1 MMVTDKIV
9 IKGNKEGLNVV
20 INMNHF
26 SDFDDMLE
34 SLVKKLS
41 QGKKFYKG
49 STLKI
54 TTELKYI
61 NEKESIKLKEILFDE
76 FLISDCIFQDQ
87 DESTVRL
94 FTGIYE
100 GKTKFLRKTIR
111 SGQSIN
117 YPGNIVIVG
126 DVNPGAEIY
135 AAGNIIVLGNLRG
148 VVHAG
153 TTGNEKAIIAALKLE
168 PQILQ
173 IGSIVTRSPEDNLRP
188 QYPEV
193 AKIKNGNIIVE
204 PYLENKYI

>member
-1 MMVTDKIV
+1 MVTDKII
-9 IKGNKEGLNVV
+9 IKGNKEGLNVI

-26 SDFDDMLE
+26 NDFDDMLE
-34 SLVKKLS
+34 SLIEKLS
-41 QGKKFYKG
+41 KGKKFYKG

-61 NEKESIKLKEILFDE
+61 NERESRKLKEVLFDE

-87 DESTVRL
+87 EESTTKV
-94 FTGIYE
+94 FNGIYE

-135 AAGNIIVLGNLRG
+135 AAGNIIVIGNLRG

-153 TTGNEKAIIAALKLE
+153 TNGNEKAIIAAFKLE

-173 IGSIVTRSPEDNLRP
+173 IGNIVTRSPEDAIKP
-188 QYPEV
+188 EYPEV
-193 AKIKNGNIIVE
+193 AKIKNGSIIVE

>member
-1 MMVTDKIV
+1 MVADKIIV
-9 IKGNKEGLNVV
+9 KGNKEGLNVV

-34 SLVKKLS
+34 SLIEKLA
-41 QGKKFYKG
+41 QGRRFYKG

-61 NEKESIKLKEILFDE
+61 NERESRKLKEILFDE
-76 FLISDCIFQDQ
+76 FLISDCIFQNTE
-87 DESTVRL
+87 ESSAKV
-94 FTGIYE
+94 FNGIYE

-117 YPGNIVIVG
+117 YPGNVVIIG
-126 DVNPGAEIY
+126 DVNPGSEIY
-135 AAGNIIVLGNLRG
+135 AAGNIIVMGTLRG
-148 VVHAG
+148 IVHAG
-153 TTGNEKAIIAALKLE
+153 TNGNEKAIIAAVKLE

-173 IGSIVTRSPEDNLRP
+173 IGSIVTRSPEDEDKPR
-188 QYPEV
+188 YPEV

-204 PYLENKYI
+204 PYLANKYI

>member
-26 SDFDDMLE
+26 SDFDDMLD

>member
-1 MMVTDKIV
+1 MVTDKII

-34 SLVKKLS
+34 ALVSKLS

-61 NEKESIKLKEILFDE
+61 NEKECIRLKEILFDE

-87 DESTVRL
+87 DDLTVKL

-135 AAGNIIVLGNLRG
+135 AAGNVIVLGNLRG

-153 TTGNEKAIIAALKLE
+153 TNGNEKAIIAAFKLE

-173 IGSIVTRSPEDNLRP
+173 IGDIVTRSPEDAEKP

>member
-1 MMVTDKIV
+1 MVTDKIM

-34 SLVKKLS
+34 ALVDKLS
-41 QGKKFYKG
+41 QGRKFYKG

-61 NEKESIKLKEILFDE
+61 NERESRKLKEILFDE
-76 FLISDCIFQDQ
+76 FMISDCIFQNT
-87 DESTVRL
+87 EEVSVKI

-135 AAGNIIVLGNLRG
+135 AAGNIIVFGTLKGI
-148 VVHAG
+148 VHAG
-153 TTGNEKAIIAALKLE
+153 TNGNEKAIIAAVKLE

-173 IGSIVTRSPEDNLRP
+173 IGNIVTRSPEDDVKP

-193 AKIKNGNIIVE
+193 AKIKNGSIIVE

>member
-1 MMVTDKIV
+1 MITDKII
-9 IKGNKEGLNVV
+9 IKGNKEGLNVA

-34 SLVKKLS
+34 ALIAKLS

-61 NEKESIKLKEILFDE
+61 NERESRKLKDILFDE
-76 FLISDCIFQDQ
+76 FLISDCIFQDE
-87 DESTVRL
+87 DDATLKV

-111 SGQSIN
+111 SGQCIN
-117 YPGNIVIVG
+117 YIGNIVIIG

-135 AAGNIIVLGNLRG
+135 AAGNVIVLGNLRG

-153 TTGNEKAIIAALKLE
+153 TNGNEKAMIAAFKLE

-173 IGSIVTRSPEDNLRP
+173 IADIVTRAPEDEIKPL
-188 QYPEV
+188 YPEV
-193 AKIKNGNIIVE
+193 AKIKNGSIIVE

>member
-1 MMVTDKIV
+1 MITDKII

-34 SLVKKLS
+34 SLVDKLS
-41 QGKKFYKG
+41 QGRKFYKG

-61 NEKESIKLKEILFDE
+61 NERESRKLKEILFDE
-76 FLISDCIFQDQ
+76 FLISDCIFQNIED
-87 DESTVRL
+87 STVKV

-117 YPGNIVIVG
+117 YPGNVVIVG

-135 AAGNIIVLGNLRG
+135 AAGNIIVIGTLRG
-148 VVHAG
+148 LAHAG
-153 TTGNEKAIIAALKLE
+153 TNGNEKAIIAAVKLE

-173 IGSIVTRSPEDNLRP
+173 IGNLVTRSPEDEIKP

-193 AKIKNGNIIVE
+193 AKIKNGSIIVE
-204 PYLENKYI
+204 PYLVNKYI

>member
-1 MMVTDKIV
+1 MVTDKII

-34 SLVKKLS
+34 SLVEKLS
-41 QGKKFYKG
+41 QGRKFYKG

-61 NEKESIKLKEILFDE
+61 NERESRKLKEILFDE
-76 FLISDCIFQDQ
+76 FLISDCIFQNQ
-87 DESTVRL
+87 EESTGKV

-117 YPGNIVIVG
+117 YPGNVVIVG

-135 AAGNIIVLGNLRG
+135 AAGNIIVIGTLRG

-153 TTGNEKAIIAALKLE
+153 TNGNEKAIIAAFKLE

-173 IGSIVTRSPEDNLRP
+173 IGNIITRSPEDEVKP

-204 PYLENKYI
+204 PYLANKYI

>member
-1 MMVTDKIV
+1 MVTDKII
-9 IKGNKEGLNVV
+9 IKGNKEGLNAV

-26 SDFDDMLE
+26 GDFDDMLE
-34 SLVKKLS
+34 SLVEKLS
-41 QGKKFYKG
+41 KGKKFYKG

-61 NEKESIKLKEILFDE
+61 SERDSRKLKDILFDE
-76 FLISDCIFQDQ
+76 FLISDCILQDQ
-87 DESTVRL
+87 EDTAVKV

-135 AAGNIIVLGNLRG
+135 AAGNVIVLGTLRG
-148 VVHAG
+148 LVYAG
-153 TTGNEKAIIAALKLE
+153 TNGNEKAIIAAFKLE

-173 IGSIVTRSPEDNLRP
+173 IGSIVTRSPEDGSKP
-188 QYPEV
+188 PYPEV
-193 AKIKNGNIIVE
+193 AKIRNGSIIVE

>member
-1 MMVTDKIV
+1 MVTDKII

-26 SDFDDMLE
+26 ADFDDMLE
-34 SLVKKLS
+34 SLVEKLS
-41 QGKKFYKG
+41 KGKKFYKG

-61 NEKESIKLKEILFDE
+61 SERDSRKLKDILFDE
-76 FLISDCIFQDQ
+76 FFISDCILQDAE
-87 DESTVRL
+87 DAAVKV

-135 AAGNIIVLGNLRG
+135 AAGNVIVLGTLRG
-148 VVHAG
+148 LVYAG
-153 TTGNEKAIIAALKLE
+153 TNGNEKAIIAAFKLE

-173 IGSIVTRSPEDNLRP
+173 IGSIVTRSPEDGSKP
-188 QYPEV
+188 PYPEV
-193 AKIKNGNIIVE
+193 AKIRNGSIIVE

>member
-1 MMVTDKIV
+1 MITDKII

-34 SLVKKLS
+34 SLVEKLS
-41 QGKKFYKG
+41 QGRKFYKG

-61 NEKESIKLKEILFDE
+61 NERESRKLKEILFDE
-76 FLISDCIFQDQ
+76 FLISDCIFQDIE
-87 DESTVRL
+87 DSTVKV

-117 YPGNIVIVG
+117 YPGNVVIIG

-135 AAGNIIVLGNLRG
+135 AGGNIIVLGTLRG
-148 VVHAG
+148 LAHAG
-153 TTGNEKAIIAALKLE
+153 TNGNEKAIIAAVKLE

-173 IGSIVTRSPEDNLRP
+173 IGNLVTRSPEDEIKP

-193 AKIKNGNIIVE
+193 AKIKNGSIIVE
-204 PYLENKYI
+204 PYLANKYI

>member
-1 MMVTDKIV
+1 MVTDKIV

-34 SLVKKLS
+34 SLIEKLS
-41 QGKKFYKG
+41 QGRRFYKG

-61 NEKESIKLKEILFDE
+61 NERESRKLKEILFDE
-76 FLISDCIFQDQ
+76 FLISDCIFQNQ
-87 DESTVRL
+87 DEAIGAV

-117 YPGNIVIVG
+117 YPGNIVIIG

-135 AAGNIIVLGNLRG
+135 AAGNIIVFGTLRG

-153 TTGNEKAIIAALKLE
+153 TNGNEKAIIAAFKLE

-173 IGSIVTRSPEDNLRP
+173 IGKIVTRSPEDDVKP

-204 PYLENKYI
+204 PYLANKYI

>member
-1 MMVTDKIV
+1 MVTDKII
-9 IKGNKEGLNVV
+9 IKGNKEGLNVI

-26 SDFDDMLE
+26 NDFDEMLE
-34 SLVKKLS
+34 SLIQKLS
-41 QGKKFYKG
+41 KGKKFYKG

-61 NEKESIKLKEILFDE
+61 NERESRKLKEILFDE

-87 DESTVRL
+87 EDSTTKV

-135 AAGNIIVLGNLRG
+135 AAGNIIVFGNLRG

-153 TTGNEKAIIAALKLE
+153 TNGNEKAIIAAFKLE

-173 IGSIVTRSPEDNLRP
+173 IGNIVTRSPEDAVKP
-188 QYPEV
+188 EYPEV
-193 AKIKNGNIIVE
+193 AKIKNGSIIVE

>member
-1 MMVTDKIV
+1 MVTDKII
-9 IKGNKEGLNVV
+9 IKGNKEGLNAV

-26 SDFDDMLE
+26 GDFDDMLE
-34 SLVKKLS
+34 SLVEKLS
-41 QGKKFYKG
+41 KGKKFYKG

-61 NEKESIKLKEILFDE
+61 SEKDSRKLKDILFDE
-76 FLISDCIFQDQ
+76 FLISDCILQDQ
-87 DESTVRL
+87 EDTTVKV

-135 AAGNIIVLGNLRG
+135 AAGNVIVLGTLRG
-148 VVHAG
+148 LVYAG
-153 TTGNEKAIIAALKLE
+153 TNGNEKAIIAAFKLE

-173 IGSIVTRSPEDNLRP
+173 IGSIVTRSPEDGSKP
-188 QYPEV
+188 PYPEV
-193 AKIKNGNIIVE
+193 AKIKNGSIIVE

>member
-1 MMVTDKIV
+1 MVTDKII

-34 SLVKKLS
+34 ALIYKLS
-41 QGKKFYKG
+41 QGRKFYKG

-61 NEKESIKLKEILFDE
+61 NERESIKLKEILFDE

-87 DESTVRL
+87 EDSIGQV

-111 SGQSIN
+111 SGQSVN
-117 YPGNIVIVG
+117 YPGNVVIVG

-135 AAGNIIVLGNLRG
+135 AAGNIIVLGTLRG
-148 VVHAG
+148 LVHAG
-153 TTGNEKAIIAALKLE
+153 TNGNEKAIIAAVKLQ

-173 IGSIVTRSPEDNLRP
+173 IGNIVTRSPEDEVKP
-188 QYPEV
+188 IYPEV

-204 PYLENKYI
+204 PYLANKYI

>member
-1 MMVTDKIV
+1 MVTDKII

-26 SDFDDMLE
+26 NDFDDMLE
-34 SLVKKLS
+34 SLIEKLS
-41 QGKKFYKG
+41 KGKKFYRG
-49 STLKI
+49 STIKI

-61 NEKESIKLKEILFDE
+61 NERESRKLKEILFDE

-87 DESTVRL
+87 EESIPKV
-94 FTGIYE
+94 FNGIYE

-135 AAGNIIVLGNLRG
+135 AAGNIIVIGNLRG

-153 TTGNEKAIIAALKLE
+153 TNGNEKAIIAAFKLE

-173 IGSIVTRSPEDNLRP
+173 IGNIVTRSPEDNLKP
-188 QYPEV
+188 LYPEV
-193 AKIKNGNIIVE
+193 AKIKNGSIIVE

>member
-1 MMVTDKIV
+1 MVTDKII

-26 SDFDDMLE
+26 SDFEDMLE
-34 SLVKKLS
+34 SLVEKLA
-41 QGKKFYKG
+41 QGRKFYKG

-61 NEKESIKLKEILFDE
+61 NERESRKLKEILFDE
-76 FLISDCIFQDQ
+76 FLISDCIFQNIED
-87 DESTVRL
+87 STAKV

-117 YPGNIVIVG
+117 YPGNVVIIG

-135 AAGNIIVLGNLRG
+135 AAGNIIVIGTLRG
-148 VVHAG
+148 LVHAG
-153 TTGNEKAIIAALKLE
+153 TNGNEKAIIAAVNLE

-173 IGSIVTRSPEDNLRP
+173 IGNIVTRSPEDEVKP

-204 PYLENKYI
+204 PYLANKYI

>member
-1 MMVTDKIV
+1 MVTDKII
-9 IKGNKEGLNVV
+9 IKGNKEGLNAV

-34 SLVKKLS
+34 SLVEKLS
-41 QGKKFYKG
+41 KGKKFYKG

-61 NEKESIKLKEILFDE
+61 SERDSRKLKDILFDE
-76 FLISDCIFQDQ
+76 FFISDCILQDVE
-87 DESTVRL
+87 DTAVKV

-135 AAGNIIVLGNLRG
+135 AAGNVIVLGTLRG
-148 VVHAG
+148 LVYAG
-153 TTGNEKAIIAALKLE
+153 TNGNEKAIIAAFKLE

-173 IGSIVTRSPEDNLRP
+173 IGSIVTRSPEDGSKP
-188 QYPEV
+188 PYPEV
-193 AKIKNGNIIVE
+193 AKIRNGSIIVE

>member
-1 MMVTDKIV
+1 MVADKI
-9 IKGNKEGLNVV
+9 ILKGNKEGLNVV

-34 SLVKKLS
+34 SLVNKLS
-41 QGKKFYKG
+41 QGRKFYKG

-61 NEKESIKLKEILFDE
+61 NERESRKLKDILFDE

-87 DESTVRL
+87 EDSVAKV

-135 AAGNIIVLGNLRG
+135 AAGNIIVLGTLRG
-148 VVHAG
+148 LVHAG
-153 TTGNEKAIIAALKLE
+153 TNGNEKAIIAAFKLE

-173 IGSIVTRSPEDNLRP
+173 IGNIVTRSPEDTDKP
-188 QYPEV
+188 EYPEV
-193 AKIKNGNIIVE
+193 AKIKNGTIIVE
-204 PYLENKYI
+204 PYLVNKYI

>member
-1 MMVTDKIV
+1 MVTDKII
-9 IKGNKEGLNVV
+9 IKGNKEGLNVI

-26 SDFDDMLE
+26 NDFDDMLE
-34 SLVKKLS
+34 SLIEKLS
-41 QGKKFYKG
+41 KGKKFYKG

-61 NEKESIKLKEILFDE
+61 NERESRKLKEVLFDE

-87 DESTVRL
+87 EESTTKV

-135 AAGNIIVLGNLRG
+135 AAGNIIVIGNLRG

-153 TTGNEKAIIAALKLE
+153 TNGNEKAIIAAFKLE

-173 IGSIVTRSPEDNLRP
+173 IGNIVTRSPEDAVKP
-188 QYPEV
+188 EYPEV
-193 AKIKNGNIIVE
+193 AKIKNGSIIVE

>member
-1 MMVTDKIV
+1 MVTDKIV
-9 IKGNKEGLNVV
+9 IKGNKEGLNVA

>member
-1 MMVTDKIV
+1 MVTDKII
-9 IKGNKEGLNVV
+9 IKGNKEGLNVI

-26 SDFDDMLE
+26 NDFDDMLE
-34 SLVKKLS
+34 SLIAKLS
-41 QGKKFYKG
+41 KGKKFYKG

-61 NEKESIKLKEILFDE
+61 NERESRKLKEILFDE

-87 DESTVRL
+87 EESTTKV

-135 AAGNIIVLGNLRG
+135 AAGNIIVIGNLRG

-153 TTGNEKAIIAALKLE
+153 TNGNEKAIIAAFKLE

-173 IGSIVTRSPEDNLRP
+173 IGNIVTRSPEDAIKP
-188 QYPEV
+188 EYPEV
-193 AKIKNGNIIVE
+193 AKIKNGSIIVE

>member
-1 MMVTDKIV
+1 MVTDKII
-9 IKGNKEGLNVV
+9 IKGNKEGLNAV

-34 SLVKKLS
+34 SLIDKLS
-41 QGKKFYKG
+41 KGKKFYRG

-61 NEKESIKLKEILFDE
+61 NERESRRLKDILFDE
-76 FLISDCIFQDQ
+76 FLISDCIFEDQ
-87 DESTVRL
+87 EDSTGKV
-94 FTGIYE
+94 FNGIYE

-126 DVNPGAEIY
+126 DVNPGAEIF
-135 AAGNIIVLGNLRG
+135 AAGNIIVLGTLRG
-148 VVHAG
+148 LAHAG
-153 TTGNEKAIIAALKLE
+153 TNGNEKAIIAAFKLE

-173 IGSIVTRSPEDNLRP
+173 IGNLVTRSPEDEAKPL
-188 QYPEV
+188 YPEV

-204 PYLENKYI
+204 PYLANKYI

>member
-1 MMVTDKIV
+1 MVTDKIV
-9 IKGNKEGLNVV
+9 IKGNKEGLNAI

-34 SLVKKLS
+34 SLIDKLS
-41 QGKKFYKG
+41 KGKKFYKG

-61 NEKESIKLKEILFDE
+61 NEKESRKLKDILFDE

-87 DESTVRL
+87 DDATEKI

-117 YPGNIVIVG
+117 YLGNIVIVG

-135 AAGNIIVLGNLRG
+135 AAGNIIVIGTLRG
-148 VVHAG
+148 SVHAG
-153 TTGNEKAIIAALKLE
+153 ANGNDKAIIVAFKLE
-168 PQILQ
+168 PQILK
-173 IGSIVTRSPEDNLRP
+173 IGNIVTRSPEGEDRP
-188 QYPEV
+188 RYPEV

>member
-1 MMVTDKIV
+1 MVTDKII

-34 SLVKKLS
+34 SLVEKLA
-41 QGKKFYKG
+41 QGRKFYKG

-61 NEKESIKLKEILFDE
+61 NERESRKLKEILFDE
-76 FLISDCIFQDQ
+76 FLISDCIFQNIED
-87 DESTVRL
+87 STVKV

-117 YPGNIVIVG
+117 YPGNVVIIG

-135 AAGNIIVLGNLRG
+135 AAGNIIVIGTLRG
-148 VVHAG
+148 LVHAG
-153 TTGNEKAIIAALKLE
+153 TNGNEKAIIAAVKLE

-173 IGSIVTRSPEDNLRP
+173 IGNIVTRSPEDEVKP

-204 PYLENKYI
+204 PYLANKYI